1 MQSSGYFSKGVSFR
15 FKFHCL
21 LRNRV
26 LPLSKNRSPVY
37 FPSPG
42 LGRSGFLLRYTWEDS
57 PSKLTLFHVFSPLPA
72 ELLSELGSPSA
83 PRGLLPE
90 EEVPGPAQH
99 AKGSREYWGIVQ
111 PGSLGYHKA
120 AEEEVLFLSC
130 RAGRALGLSVLPS
143 TLPARPQGGQWP
155 RQPELPEQPP
165 QGRWND
171 AGPN

>member
-1 MQSSGYFSKGVSFR
+1 MQSSGYFSKGASFR

-72 ELLSELGSPSA
+72 ELLSELDSPTA

-90 EEVPGPAQH
+90 EEVPGPAQSV
-99 AKGSREYWGIVQ
+99 KGSREYWGIVW
-111 PGSLGYHKA
+111 PGPLGCHKA

-130 RAGRALGLSVLPS
+130 WAGWALGLSVLPS
-143 TLPARPQGGQWP
+143 TLPASPQGGQWP
-155 RQPELPEQPP
+155 ASPARASREASTRQVE
-165 QGRWND
+165 
-171 AGPN
+171 